1 MHTWPVPLHK
11 IKLESELVK
20 GEVAGALRSSLPVQG
35 VSVILGNDLAGERVW
50 EGVPPPPPIVT
61 SGPTVSS
68 GPDSSE
74 REFAEVFTACA
85 VTRSM
90 GGAGPEGGA
99 KELPKQSTVQ
109 LPDLPLSLSKV
120 LIH

>member
-11 IKLESELVK
+11 IKLDSELIK
-20 GEVAGALRSSLPVQG
+20 GEVAEALRSSLPVEC
-35 VSVILGNDLAGERVW
+35 VSVILGNYLAGRSVW

-68 GPDSSE
+68 GLDSGE
-74 REFAEVFTACA
+74 KEFPEVFTACV

-90 GGAGPEGGA
+90 GEQGLKG
-99 KELPKQSTVQ
+99 ELKSH
-109 LPDLPLSLSKV
+109 LNRV
-120 LIH
+120 LFK